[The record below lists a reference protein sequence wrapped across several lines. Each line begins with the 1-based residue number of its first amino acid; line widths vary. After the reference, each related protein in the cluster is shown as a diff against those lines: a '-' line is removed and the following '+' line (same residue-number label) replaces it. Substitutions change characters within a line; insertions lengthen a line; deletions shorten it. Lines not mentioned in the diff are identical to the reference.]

1 MSQPQFP
8 SMPQAPAAPVTVGV
22 AAAVLRRADGR
33 VLLACRPAS
42 KVYAG
47 YWEFPGGKVEP
58 GETEQQAL
66 VREIREELAIEVTA
80 CRPWVTQI
88 YAYPHAT
95 VRLQFFIV
103 TAWEGEPQAVEHS
116 DLSWQRPQAIDLAP
130 LLPANGPI
138 LRGLLLPEEYAISN
152 AAEVGREA
160 FLQALRRRVAGGLR
174 LLQLREIAYSPEAMT
189 ELAEAVM
196 GILHPYGGKLL
207 INNDIALAHR
217 VRADGV
223 HLTARQAA
231 SLRERPDLALVGVSC
246 HNRDELEQAQR
257 LAADFAVL
265 GPVQRTA
272 THPEREPMGWQAFA
286 QAIAGSSIPVFAL
299 GGLQRSD
306 CNLAWQHGAHGLA
319 MIRGSWAEAVR

>member
-58 GETEQQAL
+58 GETDQQAL

-80 CRPWVTQI
+80 CRPWVTQV

-103 TAWEGEPQAVEHS
+103 TTWEGEPQAVEHS
-116 DLSWQRPQAIDLAP
+116 GLSWQLPQAIDLAP

-152 AAEVGREA
+152 AAEVGRDV

-189 ELAEAVM
+189 ELAEAAM
-196 GILHPYGGKLL
+196 AILHPCGGKLL

-217 VRADGV
+217 VGADGV

-231 SLRERPDLALVGVSC
+231 GLRERPDLGLVGVSC

-272 THPEREPMGWQAFA
+272 THPEREPMGWQGFA

-306 CNLAWQHGAHGLA
+306 CTLAWQHGAHGLA
-319 MIRGSWAEAVR
+319 MIRGSWA

>member
-8 SMPQAPAAPVTVGV
+8 SMSMPDNTGAGPAAVGV

-58 GETEQQAL
+58 GETDRQAL

-80 CRPWVTQI
+80 CRPWVTQV
-88 YAYPHAT
+88 YTYPHAT

-103 TAWEGEPQAVEHS
+103 TAWDGEPQALEHS
-116 DLSWQRPQAIDLAP
+116 GLSWQRPQAIDLAP

-152 AAEVGREA
+152 AAEVGQDV
-160 FLQALRRRVAGGLR
+160 FLRALRHRVAEGLR
-174 LLQLREIAYSPEAMT
+174 LVQLREMAYSPEAMAA
-189 ELAEAVM
+189 LAEAAM
-196 GILHPYGGKLL
+196 AILHQYGGKLL

-217 VRADGV
+217 VGADGV

-231 SLRERPDLALVGVSC
+231 GLTERPDLALVGVSC
-246 HNRDELEQAQR
+246 HNRDELQQAQR

-272 THPEREPMGWQAFA
+272 THPEREPVGWEAFA
-286 QAIAGSSIPVFAL
+286 QAVAGCSIPVFAL

-319 MIRGSWAEAVR
+319 MIRGSWA

>member
-1 MSQPQFP
+1 MSQPQLP

-116 DLSWQRPQAIDLAP
+116 ALSWQRPQAIDLAP

-152 AAEVGREA
+152 AAEVGRDV

-286 QAIAGSSIPVFAL
+286 QAISGSSIPVFAL

>member
-286 QAIAGSSIPVFAL
+286 QAISGSSIPVFAL

-319 MIRGSWAEAVR
+319 MIRGSWAEAAR

>member
-1 MSQPQFP
+1 MSQPQLP

-116 DLSWQRPQAIDLAP
+116 ALSWQRPQAIDLAP

-286 QAIAGSSIPVFAL
+286 QAISGSSIPVFAL

-319 MIRGSWAEAVR
+319 MIRGSWAEAAR

>member
-47 YWEFPGGKVEP
+47 YWEFPCGKVEP

-66 VREIREELAIEVTA
+66 VREGREELAIEVTA

-116 DLSWQRPQAIDLAP
+116 GLSWQRPQAIDLAP

-286 QAIAGSSIPVFAL
+286 QAISGSSIPVFAL

-319 MIRGSWAEAVR
+319 MIRGSWAEAAR

>member
-1 MSQPQFP
+1 MPEP
-8 SMPQAPAAPVTVGV
+8 SATPITVGV

-47 YWEFPGGKVEP
+47 YWEFPGGKVEQ
-58 GETEQQAL
+58 GETDQQAL
-66 VREIREELAIEVTA
+66 EREIREELAIEVTA
-80 CRPWVTQI
+80 CRPWVTQV
-88 YAYPHAT
+88 YTYPHAT

-103 TAWEGEPQAVEHS
+103 TAWDGEPQAVEHS
-116 DLSWQRPQAIDLAP
+116 GLSWQLPQAIDLAP

-152 AAEVGREA
+152 AAEMGRDA
-160 FLQALRRRVAGGLR
+160 FLQALRRRVTGGLR
-174 LLQLREIAYSPEAMT
+174 LLQLREMAYSLEAMT
-189 ELAEAVM
+189 ELAEAAM
-196 GILHPYGGKLL
+196 AILHPCGGKLL

-217 VRADGV
+217 VGADGV

-246 HNRDELEQAQR
+246 HNRDELQQAQR

-272 THPEREPMGWQAFA
+272 THPEREPMGWEGFA
-286 QAIAGSSIPVFAL
+286 QAIVGSSIPVFAL

-306 CNLAWQHGAHGLA
+306 CNLAWQNGAHGLA
-319 MIRGSWAEAVR
+319 MIRGSWV